1 MFDYLFDDNLL
12 RRNIRKWTRPF
23 KESDGCYVIKQ
34 KDGKGYIVVFN
45 TLGIR
50 KEDLKVNDKVYTLD
64 DGNEYVHLSVSG
76 KTDIPEISNSYA
88 VTFELNVFVGNN
100 KEEIEDVK
108 YTVKDGLTYVFIK
121 TKDAVKSLENKKETA
136 TKYIEKMDW

>member
-1 MFDYLFDDNLL
+1 MFDLFDDDL
-12 RRNIRKWTRPF
+12 RRIIRKWARPF
-23 KESDGCYVIKQ
+23 KETDGYYAIKQ

-45 TLGIR
+45 TLGVR
-50 KEDLKVNDKVYTLD
+50 KEDIKVNDKVYTLD
-64 DGNEYVHLSVSG
+64 NGNEYVHLSVSG
-76 KTDIPEISNSYA
+76 KTDIPEISDSYA
-88 VTFELNVFVGNN
+88 VKYELNVFAGNN